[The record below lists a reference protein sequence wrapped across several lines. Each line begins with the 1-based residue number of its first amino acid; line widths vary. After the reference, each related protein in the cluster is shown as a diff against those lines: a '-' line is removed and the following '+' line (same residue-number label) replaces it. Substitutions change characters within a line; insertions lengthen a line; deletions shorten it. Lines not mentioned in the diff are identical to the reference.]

1 MSVILGKKAQ
11 PHGERKLDL
20 ARAVQSELTT
30 GQMALSISSES
41 AQQLIDGK
49 EDGQRAIH
57 GLQTGLESLVQ
68 QAGYNVENLSAAQ
81 MAAFGVIAGVS
92 KSPAAYFRQAL
103 TKEAVSTES
112 ARLVD
117 IGDSSEELHPSLES
131 FDNSTLTNFLG
142 YSAAYNLEIARQEPA
157 QEALYRTVVL
167 TPEQGGIDMTVPNLF
182 VQNNLLHPID
192 GSPLDFGFR
201 RLLDANIDYK
211 ILSDESTKLV
221 PEVVEGVNE
230 DNFIASS
237 VVPAYERPVGRR
249 LYVTAPL
256 KFGKRI
262 NLVGVSQA
270 TRMKRNGQAD
280 NTDALDRTNGIEAIY
295 LSLGNETVKFT
306 TQDLPGSRFVKSPE
320 SNSRVQNLQFV
331 LRSLVISKKTKT
343 WNGEDLT
350 GGIFKEIIDGD
361 YAVKLEVRLSGLV
374 DLERGDMTVDVSKPT
389 VRQILDETGAE
400 VALSSDFGK
409 KVVDAFA
416 DIKAEGYDPDSRL
429 SNANRRE
436 QGLQLNTRAVTE
448 RYGVKLRAPFSIPSP
463 LGEDRDREV
472 LDSLIYAVR
481 VSINKAAISKMIA
494 YFEQLQEVAGGDA
507 RGMMVAGDFEENVL
521 QVEGIGRY
529 LVNLYTRDL
538 KLNLQDV
545 TQSTNSSDRIDDAR
559 SMVVNLLRSIVFDIL
574 QTTNY
579 EAASSLLDGTN
590 RVKWKVLVV
599 CDKYIENFLQIV
611 GDSRMLGDNISFDV
625 KSDIDV
631 RMRGRMYITLV
642 REGEGP
648 DVLNFG
654 SFLYIPT
661 LVSNVTVTRNNA
673 PRREAMVQP
682 RYQHINHL
690 PILVRVTVTGMEAIL
705 TEGLP
710 FRVDGESSIPPARDN
725 ADTGAGAPV
734 TNPGDGSTGTATT
747 GNGTAGTGAG
757 STTGGTSGA

>member
-11 PHGERKLDL
+11 PASERKLDL
-20 ARAVQSELTT
+20 ARAIQADLTT
-30 GQMALSISSES
+30 GQLGMSVSTES
-41 AQQLIDGK
+41 AQAFIKGHDTRHST
-49 EDGQRAIH
+49 DD
-57 GLQTGLESLVQ
+57 LQPGLESLLQSSGYSVQ
-68 QAGYNVENLSAAQ
+68 DLTPAQ
-81 MAAFGVIAGVS
+81 LGAMSVIAGVAKNPGEYQRTAL
-92 KSPAAYFRQAL
+92 KS
-103 TKEAVSTES
+103 EAISNES

-117 IGDSSEELHPSLES
+117 IDGIGEDLHPGMES
-131 FDNSTLTNFLG
+131 FDNSVLTQFLG

-221 PEVVEGVNE
+221 PEVVEGTNE
-230 DNFIASS
+230 DNFVASS
-237 VVPAYERPVGRR
+237 LVEPFERVVGRR
-249 LYVTAPL
+249 ALLTAPL

-262 NLVGVSQA
+262 NLVGISQN

-280 NTDALDRTNGIEAIY
+280 NTDALDRTNGIEAVY
-295 LSLGNETVKFT
+295 VALGNEVVKFT
-306 TQDLPGSRFVKSPE
+306 TLDLPGSRFVKSPE
-320 SNSRVQNLQFV
+320 SNSRQQNLQFV
-331 LRSLVISKKTKT
+331 LRSLSLSKKTL
-343 WNGEDLT
+343 NIAGEEPA
-350 GGIFKEIIDGD
+350 GIFKDIRDGD
-361 YAVKLEVRLSGLV
+361 YMVKLEVRLSGLI
-374 DLERGDMTVDVSKPT
+374 DLERGDVTVDVSKPT
-389 VRQILDETGAE
+389 VRQILDSTGAE
-400 VALSSDFGK
+400 VSLASDFGK
-409 KVVDAFA
+409 KIVDGLSDIQAF
-416 DIKAEGYDPDSRL
+416 GWDPDSRL

-481 VSINKAAISKMIA
+481 VSINKAAIGKMIS
-494 YFEQLQEVAGGDA
+494 YFDQLQEVAGGDA
-507 RGMMVAGDFEENVL
+507 RGMMVSGDFEENVL

-529 LVNLYTRDL
+529 LINLYTRDL

-545 TQSTNSSDRIDDAR
+545 TQSNNSSDRIDDAR

-579 EAASSLLDGTN
+579 EAASSLLDGSN
-590 RVKWKVLVV
+590 RQKWKVLVV

-611 GDSRMLGDNISFDV
+611 GDSRMLGDNIEFDV
-625 KSDIDV
+625 KSDVDV
-631 RMRGRMYITLV
+631 RLRGRMYITLV
-642 REGEGP
+642 REGEGA

-682 RYQHINHL
+682 RYQHVNHL
-690 PILVRVTVTGMEAIL
+690 PILVRVTVTGMEGIL

-710 FRVDGESSIPPARDN
+710 FRTEGESEVPPARDN
-725 ADTGAGAPV
+725 ADTGAGAA
-734 TNPGDGSTGTATT
+734 TANPGNGTSGSAST
-747 GNGTAGTGAG
+747 GNGNASTAAG
-757 STTGGTSGA
+757 SNTGGTSGN